1 MVSGVRGGDVC
12 VLGHE
17 SVLMKQV
24 QECISWAHTGFFVP
38 SAASG
43 SGIPRGP
50 PEVSWFTFLRQKCS
64 LTAPGRLISLP
75 PGQLQEI
82 RIESRCPVC

>member
-12 VLGHE
+12 LLGHE